1 MKTHLFTYYKYF
13 PYYTYIVSVSAK
25 QGIWEILLL
34 YKYHCVKS
42 ARIQSFSGPHFPAF
56 GLNTQRC
63 SASLRV
69 QSECG
74 KIRTRKTLNTGTFLT
89 VYVFLYLR
97 FMSMSTCKIMK
108 SLCHYEQPSVVHNK
122 VEYRFYSTLSLTQ
135 AVVFAIFSQKMG
147 VICYDYMLT
156 TMGIY
161 LIRKISLD
169 MPPDRHF
176 TWI

>member
-1 MKTHLFTYYKYF
+1 MKTCWRVQNIWRHIYLLIINISHTTHTSSVFLQSKGYGKYF
-13 PYYTYIVSVSAK
+13 YYINITAWKVSIWSFYGPY
-25 QGIWEILLL
+25 
-34 YKYHCVKS
+34 
-42 ARIQSFSGPHFPAF
+42 FP
-56 GLNTQRC
+56 
-63 SASLRV
+63 
-69 QSECG
+69 ECG

-122 VEYRFYSTLSLTQ
+122 VKYRFYSTLSLTQ

-161 LIRKISLD
+161 LIRKISVD

-176 TWI
+176 TWIW